1 MGEYAG
7 PKRSGGRNVVK
18 NFNLATGSDLDLKG
32 VCSGAK
38 KSAWEARKII
48 QVEGS
53 ENLGFRQWQKES
65 KGGNLKNARKV
76 TG

>member
-1 MGEYAG
+1 M
-7 PKRSGGRNVVK
+7 
-18 NFNLATGSDLDLKG
+18 DLKG
-32 VCSGAK
+32 VHSEAN

-53 ENLGFRQWQKES
+53 ENLGFRQWQKKS

-76 TG
+76 TD